1 MAEEKQKKD
10 PLQTGGTINRHIDNL
25 AGDTLPF
32 LGKSWVFVSRT
43 RVKTWQGLFMLAF
56 ISGAFVSFVWSVS
69 LEIESLSKASGTA
82 TLSMTSPDATGDGTT
97 INVAQDDTFSVD
109 LVVDTGG
116 MDVVATRA
124 LVTYD
129 PADFQLT
136 GWDTS
141 NSIFG
146 VDNSCVYQGNPCQ
159 IVDNDTA
166 GGTISLTL
174 AKPSPGV
181 RNNSGLVATL
191 TFKALRSVSSTTNNI
206 RYTFI
211 GQDNET
217 DSDVIEEGGSAND
230 LLSSV
235 SGIRALVG
243 APVCTDYNYS
253 AWDTCQSNGTQTR
266 TVVAGIPSDC
276 SGGATPDLT
285 QSCTYTPPICAD
297 YNYSPWGACQ
307 QDRTQ
312 TRTVLSGIPEGCDV
326 NGGAIPVLSQE
337 CYNPDNPP
345 ECTSHTYGDWGV
357 CQTNGT
363 QTRTVVS
370 SVPDGCSG
378 GVVPETFQLCT
389 NTPLPCTGYEYSEW
403 GECQPDNMESR
414 TVISGI
420 PAGCIGGEMPIT
432 IGSCTYS
439 GTGER
444 CTDYEVSAWGACQ
457 LDNYQSRTV
466 TGIPARCTQYSNDDP
481 PSFQRCIYT
490 GEGNTCTS
498 FEYSDWTKC
507 RDGKQARSIATS
519 APSGC
524 TGGNPDIERSC
535 ASDASTRKGELSRG
549 SIKVIGEKTKFGKR
563 EDFMT
568 DDPSLSFKGSDS
580 DIKNGK
586 VEIYRDGKLKD
597 STKVDGEG
605 NWSIKVTEKENGTS
619 RYAVRY
625 IDADGNEVDK
635 SASYNIFVDDE
646 DPEITDLPRFLT
658 KARGEKV
665 WWDAKD
671 NEDIDHYRYQ
681 FLGYWKETKSKS
693 FNIPANTPTGLHM
706 FQLKVYDDVGNST
719 SKTILIRVR

>member
-243 APVCTDYNYS
+243 APACTGYVYS
-253 AWDTCQSNGTQTR
+253 GWGACQPDGTQTQ
-266 TVVAGIPSDC
+266 TVVSTIPDVC
-276 SGGATPDLT
+276 SGGAVPETTQSCAYTPPTCTSFTESGWGACQPDGTQTQTVTGIPVGCTGGNPPAST
-285 QSCTYTPPICAD
+285 QSCTYTGGSTTCTNFNTSD
-297 YNYSPWGACQ
+297 WGACQ
-307 QDRTQ
+307 VDNTQ
-312 TRTVLSGIPEGCDV
+312 TRAVT
-326 NGGAIPVLSQE
+326 
-337 CYNPDNPP
+337 
-345 ECTSHTYGDWGV
+345 GV
-357 CQTNGT
+357 
-363 QTRTVVS
+363 
-370 SVPDGCSG
+370 PAGCSG
-378 GVVPETFQLCT
+378 G
-389 NTPLPCTGYEYSEW
+389 TPPSSSQSCAYEPPVTTCSSFTYGEW
-403 GECQPDNMESR
+403 GRCLGGVQTRDAEGS
-414 TVISGI
+414 
-420 PAGCIGGEMPIT
+420 PAGC
-432 IGSCTYS
+432 
-439 GTGER
+439 
-444 CTDYEVSAWGACQ
+444 A
-457 LDNYQSRTV
+457 
-466 TGIPARCTQYSNDDP
+466 
-481 PSFQRCIYT
+481 
-490 GEGNTCTS
+490 
-498 FEYSDWTKC
+498 
-507 RDGKQARSIATS
+507 
-519 APSGC
+519 
-524 TGGNPDIERSC
+524 GGNPDTERSC
-535 ASDASTRKGELSRG
+535 AAGASDRKGEFSRDP
-549 SIKVIGEKTKFGKR
+549 IKVIGEKTKFGKR
-563 EDFMT
+563 DDFMT
-568 DDPSLSFKGSDS
+568 DDSKLSFKGSDA

-586 VEIYRDGKLKD
+586 VEIYREGKLKD
-597 STKVDGEG
+597 STKVDGDG

-625 IDADGNEVDK
+625 IDANGNEVDK
-635 SASYNIFVDDE
+635 SASYNVFVDDK

-658 KARGEKV
+658 KSRGEKV
-665 WWDAKD
+665 WWDAQD
-671 NEDIDHYRYQ
+671 NEDIDRYRYQ
-681 FLGYWKETKSKS
+681 FLGYWKTTKSKS
-693 FNIPANTPTGLHM
+693 FNIPANTPTGLHV

>member
-181 RNNSGLVATL
+181 RNNSGIVATL

-243 APVCTDYNYS
+243 APACTGYVYS
-253 AWDTCQSNGTQTR
+253 GWGACQPDGTQTQ
-266 TVVAGIPSDC
+266 TVVSTIPDVC
-276 SGGATPDLT
+276 SGGAVPETTQSCAYTPPTCTSFTESGWGACQPDGTQTQTVTGIPVGCTGGNPPAST
-285 QSCTYTPPICAD
+285 QSCTYTGGSTTCTNFNTSD
-297 YNYSPWGACQ
+297 WGACQ
-307 QDRTQ
+307 VDNTQ
-312 TRTVLSGIPEGCDV
+312 TRTV
-326 NGGAIPVLSQE
+326 
-337 CYNPDNPP
+337 
-345 ECTSHTYGDWGV
+345 TGV
-357 CQTNGT
+357 
-363 QTRTVVS
+363 
-370 SVPDGCSG
+370 PAGCSG
-378 GVVPETFQLCT
+378 G
-389 NTPLPCTGYEYSEW
+389 TPPSSSQSCAYEPPVTTCSSFTYGEW
-403 GECQPDNMESR
+403 GRCLGGVQTRDAEGS
-414 TVISGI
+414 
-420 PAGCIGGEMPIT
+420 PAGC
-432 IGSCTYS
+432 
-439 GTGER
+439 
-444 CTDYEVSAWGACQ
+444 A
-457 LDNYQSRTV
+457 
-466 TGIPARCTQYSNDDP
+466 
-481 PSFQRCIYT
+481 
-490 GEGNTCTS
+490 
-498 FEYSDWTKC
+498 
-507 RDGKQARSIATS
+507 
-519 APSGC
+519 
-524 TGGNPDIERSC
+524 GGNPNTERSC
-535 ASDASTRKGELSRG
+535 AAGASDRKGEFSRDP
-549 SIKVIGEKTKFGKR
+549 IKVIGEKTKFGKR
-563 EDFMT
+563 DDFMT
-568 DDPSLSFKGSDS
+568 DDSKLSFKGSDA

-586 VEIYRDGKLKD
+586 VEIYREGKLKD
-597 STKVDGEG
+597 STKVDGDG

-625 IDADGNEVDK
+625 IDANGNEVDK
-635 SASYNIFVDDE
+635 SASYNVFVDDK

-658 KARGEKV
+658 KSRGEKV
-665 WWDAKD
+665 WWDAQD
-671 NEDIDHYRYQ
+671 NEDIDRYRYQ
-681 FLGYWKETKSKS
+681 FLGYWKTTKSKS

>member
-82 TLSMTSPDATGDGTT
+82 MLSMTSGDAEHGVAIGDSF
-97 INVAQDDTFSVD
+97 NVD
-109 LVVDTGG
+109 LVLDTGG
-116 MDVVATRA
+116 VDVVATRA
-124 LVTYD
+124 IVTYN
-129 PADFQLT
+129 PLDFQLT

-141 NSIFG
+141 GSIFG
-146 VDNSCVYQGNPCQ
+146 VDNTCVYQGTSCQ
-159 IVDNDTA
+159 IIDNDTA
-166 GGTISLTL
+166 GGKVSVTV

-181 RNNSGLVATL
+181 NNNSGLVAVL
-191 TFKALRSVSSTTNNI
+191 TFKALRQVPPETNNI
-206 RYTFI
+206 AYYYL
-211 GQDNET
+211 GPDNAT
-217 DSDVIEEGGSAND
+217 DSDVIESGGSGND
-230 LLSSV
+230 LLSGV
-235 SGIRALVG
+235 SGLRAFAGLP
-243 APVCTDYNYS
+243 ACLRFEYS
-253 AWDTCQSNGTQTR
+253 DWDTCQPDGTQTR
-266 TVVAGIPSDC
+266 TVISSDPNEC
-276 SGGATPDLT
+276 SSGAAPVTT
-285 QSCTYTPPICAD
+285 QSCTYTPPTCT
-297 YNYSPWGACQ
+297 SFTESGWGACQ
-307 QDRTQ
+307 
-312 TRTVLSGIPEGCDV
+312 
-326 NGGAIPVLSQE
+326 
-337 CYNPDNPP
+337 PD
-345 ECTSHTYGDWGV
+345 
-357 CQTNGT
+357 GT
-363 QTRTVVS
+363 QT
-370 SVPDGCSG
+370 
-378 GVVPETFQLCT
+378 Q
-389 NTPLPCTGYEYSEW
+389 
-403 GECQPDNMESR
+403 
-414 TVISGI
+414 
-420 PAGCIGGEMPIT
+420 
-432 IGSCTYS
+432 
-439 GTGER
+439 
-444 CTDYEVSAWGACQ
+444 
-457 LDNYQSRTV
+457 TV
-466 TGIPARCTQYSNDDP
+466 TGIPAGCTGGNP
-481 PSFQRCIYT
+481 PASTQSCTYT
-490 GEGNTCTS
+490 GGSTTCTS
-498 FEYSDWTKC
+498 FDVSDWGSCQVDNTQTRTVTGVPAGC
-507 RDGKQARSIATS
+507 SGGTPPSSSQSCPYTPPVTTCSGFTYGDWGRCLGGVQTRDAEGVPA
-519 APSGC
+519 GC
-524 TGGNPDIERSC
+524 SGGNPDIERSC

-597 STKVDGEG
+597 STKVDGDG

-693 FNIPANTPTGLHM
+693 FNIPANTPTGLHV

>member
-82 TLSMTSPDATGDGTT
+82 MLSMTSGDAEHGVAIGDSF
-97 INVAQDDTFSVD
+97 NVD
-109 LVVDTGG
+109 LVLDTGG
-116 MDVVATRA
+116 VDVVATRA
-124 LVTYD
+124 IVTYN
-129 PADFQLT
+129 PLDFQLT

-141 NSIFG
+141 GSIFG
-146 VDNSCVYQGNPCQ
+146 VDNTCVYQGTSCQ
-159 IVDNDTA
+159 IIDNDTA
-166 GGTISLTL
+166 GGKVSVTV

-181 RNNSGLVATL
+181 NNNSGLVAVL
-191 TFKALRSVSSTTNNI
+191 TFKALRQVPPETNNI
-206 RYTFI
+206 AYYYL
-211 GQDNET
+211 GPDNAT
-217 DSDVIEEGGSAND
+217 DSDVIESGGSGND
-230 LLSSV
+230 LLSGV
-235 SGIRALVG
+235 SGLRAFAGLP
-243 APVCTDYNYS
+243 ACLRFEYS
-253 AWDTCQSNGTQTR
+253 DWDTCQPDGTQTR
-266 TVVAGIPSDC
+266 TVISSDPNEC
-276 SGGATPDLT
+276 SSGAAPVTT
-285 QSCTYTPPICAD
+285 QSCTYTPPTCT
-297 YNYSPWGACQ
+297 SFTESGWGACQ
-307 QDRTQ
+307 
-312 TRTVLSGIPEGCDV
+312 
-326 NGGAIPVLSQE
+326 
-337 CYNPDNPP
+337 PD
-345 ECTSHTYGDWGV
+345 
-357 CQTNGT
+357 GT
-363 QTRTVVS
+363 QT
-370 SVPDGCSG
+370 
-378 GVVPETFQLCT
+378 Q
-389 NTPLPCTGYEYSEW
+389 
-403 GECQPDNMESR
+403 
-414 TVISGI
+414 
-420 PAGCIGGEMPIT
+420 
-432 IGSCTYS
+432 
-439 GTGER
+439 
-444 CTDYEVSAWGACQ
+444 
-457 LDNYQSRTV
+457 TV
-466 TGIPARCTQYSNDDP
+466 TGIPAGCTGGNP
-481 PSFQRCIYT
+481 PASTQSCTYT
-490 GEGNTCTS
+490 GGSTTCTS
-498 FEYSDWTKC
+498 FDVSDWGSCQVDNTQTRTVTGVPAGC
-507 RDGKQARSIATS
+507 SGGTPPSSSQSCPYTPPVTTCSGFTYGDWGRCLGGVQTRDAEGVPA
-519 APSGC
+519 GC
-524 TGGNPDIERSC
+524 SGGNPDIERSC

-597 STKVDGEG
+597 STKVDGDG

>member
-243 APVCTDYNYS
+243 APACTGYVYS
-253 AWDTCQSNGTQTR
+253 GWGACQPNGTQTQ
-266 TVVAGIPSDC
+266 TVVSTIPDVC
-276 SGGATPDLT
+276 SGGAVPETTQSCAYTPPTCTSFTESGWGACQPDGTQTQMVTGIPVGCTGGNPPAST
-285 QSCTYTPPICAD
+285 QSCTYTGGSTTCTNFNTSD
-297 YNYSPWGACQ
+297 WGTCQ
-307 QDRTQ
+307 VDNTQ
-312 TRTVLSGIPEGCDV
+312 TRTV
-326 NGGAIPVLSQE
+326 
-337 CYNPDNPP
+337 
-345 ECTSHTYGDWGV
+345 TGV
-357 CQTNGT
+357 
-363 QTRTVVS
+363 
-370 SVPDGCSG
+370 PAGCSG
-378 GVVPETFQLCT
+378 G
-389 NTPLPCTGYEYSEW
+389 TPPSSSQSCAYEPPVTTCSSFTYGEW
-403 GECQPDNMESR
+403 GRCLGGVQTRDAEGN
-414 TVISGI
+414 
-420 PAGCIGGEMPIT
+420 PAGC
-432 IGSCTYS
+432 
-439 GTGER
+439 
-444 CTDYEVSAWGACQ
+444 A
-457 LDNYQSRTV
+457 
-466 TGIPARCTQYSNDDP
+466 
-481 PSFQRCIYT
+481 
-490 GEGNTCTS
+490 
-498 FEYSDWTKC
+498 
-507 RDGKQARSIATS
+507 
-519 APSGC
+519 
-524 TGGNPDIERSC
+524 GGNPDTERSC
-535 ASDASTRKGELSRG
+535 AAGASDRKGKLSRDP
-549 SIKVIGEKTKFGKR
+549 IKVIGEKTKFGKR

-568 DDPSLSFKGSDS
+568 DDSKLSFEGSDA

-586 VEIYRDGKLKD
+586 VEIYREGKLKD
-597 STKVDGEG
+597 STKVDGDG

-635 SASYNIFVDDE
+635 SASYNVFVDDK

-658 KARGEKV
+658 KSRGEKV
-665 WWDAKD
+665 WWDAQD

-681 FLGYWKETKSKS
+681 FLGYWKTTKSKS